1 MLASEVP
8 SVRKIYT
15 GFISNP
21 GIAKLRK
28 GDSAQEQELWTMTL
42 SKRRMEPQQRPVF
55 HNSRLYPWQ
64 KVVPITVLTDRNG
77 AENYLE
83 CVICCQME
91 ASDRLATTCCCV
103 SVVASTGK
111 RYSGFSMWIRGGT
124 RYRKWMY
131 RYVDEHSR
139 IEHEKI
145 VQSRRTMSSS
155 STCAGTDACPL
166 SVRNTY
172 IILFRS
178 NTFPKCC
185 RNWPNIFSWVQSAIT
200 TIQHD

>member
-28 GDSAQEQELWTMTL
+28 GDSAQEQALCTMTL

-124 RYRKWMY
+124 RYRKRMY
-131 RYVDEHSR
+131 RYVDEHLR
-139 IEHEKI
+139 IEHEKNRPI
-145 VQSRRTMSSS
+145 TPHYVVILHVSRYWRVSFVSTQYLHNSVQVEHISEV
-155 STCAGTDACPL
+155 L
-166 SVRNTY
+166 SQ
-172 IILFRS
+172 L
-178 NTFPKCC
+178 
-185 RNWPNIFSWVQSAIT
+185 A
-200 TIQHD
+200 